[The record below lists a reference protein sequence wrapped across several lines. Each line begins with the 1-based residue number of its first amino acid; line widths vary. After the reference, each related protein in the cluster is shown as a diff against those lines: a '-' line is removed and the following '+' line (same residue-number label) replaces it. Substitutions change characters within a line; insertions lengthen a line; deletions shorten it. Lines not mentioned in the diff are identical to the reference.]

1 MLGKDRKIEKDCRFS
16 ASEDRGQ
23 HTRLLS
29 SSISLYLPLSPF
41 YLPSISLYLLLSPF
55 YSCRSMPVLFL
66 WC

>member
-16 ASEDRGQ
+16 ASEDRGR

-41 YLPSISLYLLLSPF
+41 YLPLSPF
-55 YSCRSMPVLFL
+55 ISFLFL
-66 WC
+66 QEYACSLPVVPTTT